1 MRTQRQLGR
10 PLRPDGAAGEIGDEG
25 RLARGR
31 RDLAHRAP
39 AELDEILSLEVAG
52 LADADDDKTRHI
64 EPGRRDEI
72 ERRPALALEPIGCG
86 RPHDEIARRRE
97 RTARGGSE
105 FDPFLAEQ
113 DKNTLGGRGEGG
125 KFKLQAAGHEGFSFR
140 FAAKWKPVLRAQSSL
155 RRLRELICGYSRKD
169 VKRARFPRPAR
180 TRKGLRHPLDGRRRA
195 WLKPFQAPRPRPTP

>member
-1 MRTQRQLGR
+1 MRTQRQVGH
-10 PLRPDGAAGEIGDEG
+10 PLRPDGAAGEIDDEG

-31 RDLAHRAP
+31 RDLAHRDP
-39 AELDEILSLEVAG
+39 AELDEILSLEVAA

-86 RPHDEIARRRE
+86 RPHDEITRRRE

-125 KFKLQAAGHEGFSFR
+125 KFKLQAAGHEGLFPFDS
-140 FAAKWKPVLRAQSSL
+140 PQSGSWF
-155 RRLRELICGYSRKD
+155 CGPNQACADCANLS
-169 VKRARFPRPAR
+169 ATTR
-180 TRKGLRHPLDGRRRA
+180 TK
-195 WLKPFQAPRPRPTP
+195 T